1 MPNMLRNRQTI
12 ICPAIR
18 PSWASVP
25 GDTNSAN
32 ALTHQE
38 AIMAGA
44 QVLVVGTPL
53 RFKGKLRE
61 NTLRLLDEVGDLLE
75 GERG

>member
-1 MPNMLRNRQTI
+1 
-12 ICPAIR
+12 
-18 PSWASVP
+18 VP